1 MTLGVSPRG
10 ALAVCRM
17 CRSRAFMEGRDYVLP
32 DDVAYIFSDVCAH
45 RLILSAK
52 ARITETSAAD
62 VLAEKAEE
70 DASGEAKHRYVCK
83 VCGYVYEG
91 DELPADYKCPLCGA
105 GAEYFRQ
112 EA

>member
-1 MTLGVSPRG
+1 MLCAVIFSAATFGTTISPRG

-62 VLAEKAEE
+62 VLAELLAAVPRP
-70 DASGEAKHRYVCK
+70 DRI
-83 VCGYVYEG
+83 
-91 DELPADYKCPLCGA
+91 
-105 GAEYFRQ
+105 
-112 EA
+112 